1 MTDGER
7 AFTTY
12 NKSAGGVAYDGTPI
26 PAWLNLRPEIR
37 THWNKVAEELLAHN
51 KDMRSR
57 AEIEERVASFV
68 YLIASTKKSED
79 STVWLHLR
87 ARELLWILHPEYD
100 MDDLDDVLSKLAE
113 DRKSS
118 LEKG

>member
-7 AFTTY
+7 AFTAY
-12 NKSAGGVAYDGTPI
+12 NESSGGVAYDGTPI

-37 THWNKVAEELLAHN
+37 MHWNKAAEELLTHN
-51 KDMRSR
+51 RDMRSR

-68 YLIASTKKSED
+68 YLLASTKKIED

-87 ARELLWILHPEYD
+87 ARELLWVLNPECN
-100 MDDLDDVLSKLAE
+100 MDDLDAVLSEIVE
-113 DRKSS
+113 DRKSN